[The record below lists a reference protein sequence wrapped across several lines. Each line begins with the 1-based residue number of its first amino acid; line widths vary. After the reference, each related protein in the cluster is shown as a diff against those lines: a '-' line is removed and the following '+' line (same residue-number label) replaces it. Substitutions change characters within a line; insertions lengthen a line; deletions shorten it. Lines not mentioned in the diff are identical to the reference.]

1 MDATI
6 GATPSSRGSI
16 QLLDGFRLTVSG
28 RDIALPVQAQRVLA
42 YLAVA
47 RRPQP
52 RQLLAERLWTDVPNE
67 RCQASLRTALWR
79 IRQADHALV
88 HSNRTTVDLD
98 REVRVD
104 LHETLDQ
111 AHRLLSGDARPVDV
125 DVRAES
131 LRADLLPDW
140 DEDWVL
146 VEREQLR
153 QLRLHALEALS
164 TRERAAGRA
173 AYAIHAAQAAIAC
186 EPLRES
192 ARCALIEAYLVE
204 GNLAEAHR
212 ELDRFSVLL
221 WTELRVRPS
230 ESLRRRV
237 DDALGAGTPRD

>member
-1 MDATI
+1 MSQTI

-42 YLAVA
+42 YLAVV

-52 RQLLAERLWTDVPNE
+52 RQLLAERLWSDVPNE

-88 HSNRTTVDLD
+88 QSNRTTVDLD
-98 REVRVD
+98 RDVQVD
-104 LHETLDQ
+104 LYDTLDQ
-111 AHRLLSGDARPVDV
+111 AHRLLSGDAELVDI
-125 DVRAES
+125 DLRAES

-146 VEREQLR
+146 IEREQLR

-164 TRERAAGRA
+164 ARERDAGRV
-173 AYAIHAAQAAIAC
+173 AYAIHAAQAAIAG

-192 ARCALIEAYLVE
+192 ARAALIEAYFAE
-204 GNLAEAHR
+204 GNVAEAHR

-221 WTELRVRPS
+221 WSELRVRPS
-230 ESLRRRV
+230 ASLRARV
-237 DDALGAGTPRD
+237 DEARAVTAT